1 MTSRQQRMVTM
12 VSMGSTSKEGVV
24 AGVEAGEGVVM
35 AADLTLP
42 T

>member
-1 MTSRQQRMVTM
+1 MTSRQQRMV
-12 VSMGSTSKEGVV
+12 SMGSTSLEGVV
-24 AGVEAGEGVVM
+24 AGAEAGEGVVM